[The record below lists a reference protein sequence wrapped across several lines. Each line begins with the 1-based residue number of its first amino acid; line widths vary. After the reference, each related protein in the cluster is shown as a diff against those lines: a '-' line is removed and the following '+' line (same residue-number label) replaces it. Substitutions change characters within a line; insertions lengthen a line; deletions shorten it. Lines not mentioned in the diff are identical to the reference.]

1 MRTGVHF
8 ILLVD
13 MGMKGTKHLL
23 GDGLFAKGTVDELFV
38 GGIATAVAVGALED
52 DSMRGEA
59 LWYEGTCRLML
70 REGE

>member
-1 MRTGVHF
+1 
-8 ILLVD
+8 
-13 MGMKGTKHLL
+13 L

>member
-1 MRTGVHF
+1 MRAGVWLIF
-8 ILLVD
+8 LVD
-13 MGMKGTKHLL
+13 MSMKGTKRLL
-23 GDGLFAKGTVDELFV
+23 GDGLFAIGTVDELFV